1 MFLTGIFSLISSAIF
16 MTGMLEKKNS
26 FPKPLP
32 KDKEKELLDK
42 MWDGDNDA
50 KDTLIKHNMRLVVH
64 IAKKYNNYYDSD
76 ELISVG
82 SLGLIKAVN
91 TYKKGKGTGL
101 ATYAARCIDNE
112 ILMTI
117 RASKKYKNDRSL
129 FEPVSS
135 DKEGNE
141 ITLIDLMSRDNDNVI
156 KQVEDEVVKEKL
168 LEIVKKVLTLREFDI
183 IKYRYGLEDEEVL
196 TQREIAKKHCI
207 SRSYISRI
215 EKKALEKIRKR
226 IIEEELYF

>member
-1 MFLTGIFSLISSAIF
+1 
-16 MTGMLEKKNS
+16 
-26 FPKPLP
+26 
-32 KDKEKELLDK
+32 
-42 MWDGDNDA
+42 
-50 KDTLIKHNMRLVVH
+50 
-64 IAKKYNNYYDSD
+64 
-76 ELISVG
+76 
-82 SLGLIKAVN
+82 
-91 TYKKGKGTGL
+91 
-101 ATYAARCIDNE
+101 
-112 ILMTI
+112 MTI

-168 LEIVKKVLTLREFDI
+168 LEIVKKVLTPREFDI

-215 EKKALEKIRKR
+215 EKKALEKIRRR

>member
-91 TYKKGKGTGL
+91 TL
-101 ATYAARCIDNE
+101 
-112 ILMTI
+112 
-117 RASKKYKNDRSL
+117 SL
-129 FEPVSS
+129 
-135 DKEGNE
+135 
-141 ITLIDLMSRDNDNVI
+141 IHI
-156 KQVEDEVVKEKL
+156 
-168 LEIVKKVLTLREFDI
+168 
-183 IKYRYGLEDEEVL
+183 
-196 TQREIAKKHCI
+196 
-207 SRSYISRI
+207 
-215 EKKALEKIRKR
+215 
-226 IIEEELYF
+226 